1 MESLLDLGMCLP
13 STVRNNDHEMPLKHR
28 QICGYEGSLL
38 TGSWPLPAA
47 STKIKSWLLQDAD
60 LQHPLERS
68 SGWRQKI
75 KSSFFHALGAL
86 GKPQKNRPSDSQ
98 MFLGKDFYES
108 KFLYLLMPRKT
119 NVMNQCLD
127 QVLLA
132 SPSAVFLY
140 LLIFGTYIFNFL
152 VKFVSPSSSTTRISI
167 HPANTQTMLEQA
179 ALSFYGPSSPSIN
192 APQGPQAILPLRS
205 YMGDHPQW

>member
-75 KSSFFHALGAL
+75 KSSFCHALGAL

-119 NVMNQCLD
+119 NVMNQCQD

-140 LLIFGTYIFNFL
+140 LLIFGPYIFNFL
-152 VKFVSPSSSTTRISI
+152 VKFVSLSSSTTIS
-167 HPANTQTMLEQA
+167 PTVLEQA

-205 YMGDHPQW
+205 NMRDHCQW